1 MLTDLNTTDQL
12 REDNG
17 VTCKAVESVFDEVV
31 DDQCSTNIEKTLL
44 NKLIQIV
51 TEKKAQILV

>member
-12 REDNG
+12 REDND
-17 VTCKAVESVFDEVV
+17 VTCKAEESVLDEVV